1 MKTKRLLLMVMIV
14 IALSSALGTSKG
26 YAEGIKRPKLVV
38 GIIVDQMRWDYLYR
52 YYDLYGNDGFK
63 RMMREGFNC
72 ENTMINYLPSYTAVG
87 HTSVYTGTVPA
98 VHGIV
103 GNTLFFDGKA
113 TYCCAD
119 STVNSVGT
127 DSKAGQMSPHNLL
140 STTIGDE
147 LKIATDFKSKVIGV
161 ALKDRAAILPAG
173 HTADG
178 AYWIDFKKG
187 CFVTSTHYMKELP
200 QWVTDFNKAIGKTS
214 KNEIQMTSLGNKLTE
229 EFAKAAVTG
238 ENLGL
243 NSQTDMLTISFSCTD
258 MVGHACGTHSQKTQ
272 DVYLDVDARL
282 ADLFAFLDN
291 RIGKDEYLVFLA
303 ADHGAANNI
312 LMMREH
318 GYHVDGFFSSKVENA
333 LDSYLKETFHTDSK
347 LFSRFGNDYVFLD
360 YKAVKSSGIDVR
372 TLKKTII
379 KWLESNP
386 LFSYAVDMDEV
397 NDAVLPD
404 VIKEKMINGHYRQ
417 RCGDIRFVLR
427 PGCYEIYGKEIDGGT
442 THGSWNPY
450 DAHIPFIIMG
460 WNTKPGVTNKQTY
473 ITDIAPTICAKLHI
487 QMPNGCIGT
496 AVEDALK

>member
-1 MKTKRLLLMVMIV
+1 
-14 IALSSALGTSKG
+14 
-26 YAEGIKRPKLVV
+26 
-38 GIIVDQMRWDYLYR
+38 
-52 YYDLYGNDGFK
+52 
-63 RMMREGFNC
+63 
-72 ENTMINYLPSYTAVG
+72 
-87 HTSVYTGTVPA
+87 
-98 VHGIV
+98 
-103 GNTLFFDGKA
+103 
-113 TYCCAD
+113 
-119 STVNSVGT
+119 
-127 DSKAGQMSPHNLL
+127 
-140 STTIGDE
+140 
-147 LKIATDFKSKVIGV
+147 
-161 ALKDRAAILPAG
+161 
-173 HTADG
+173 
-178 AYWIDFKKG
+178 
-187 CFVTSTHYMKELP
+187 
-200 QWVTDFNKAIGKTS
+200 
-214 KNEIQMTSLGNKLTE
+214 
-229 EFAKAAVTG
+229 
-238 ENLGL
+238 
-243 NSQTDMLTISFSCTD
+243 
-258 MVGHACGTHSQKTQ
+258 
-272 DVYLDVDARL
+272 
-282 ADLFAFLDN
+282 
-291 RIGKDEYLVFLA
+291 
-303 ADHGAANNI
+303 
-312 LMMREH
+312 MMREH